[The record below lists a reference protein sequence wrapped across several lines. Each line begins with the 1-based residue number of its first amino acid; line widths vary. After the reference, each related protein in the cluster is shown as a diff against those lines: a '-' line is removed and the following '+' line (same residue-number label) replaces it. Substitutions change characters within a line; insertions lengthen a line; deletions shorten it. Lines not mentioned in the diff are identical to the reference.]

1 MTDLLAPDSPLF
13 KVGDLV
19 RIKEESWW
27 LKKSPTFRGMITP
40 DCVVLVTEIRYAGN
54 RQFELVSK
62 S

>member
-27 LKKSPTFRGMITP
+27 LKKSPTFRG
-40 DCVVLVTEIRYAGN
+40 N
-54 RQFELVSK
+54 RVHTKTRKIAKWFCLHDGKE
-62 S
+62 